1 MELYVYKNIKRK
13 KCLYLKKNNKILF
26 IVLFLC
32 IIFFSI
38 TNIVKTIDKEKKYLM
53 PLGNIVGIRADTDGV
68 LVLGNEN
75 DTGYIDGINPG
86 DNIISIE
93 GEKVYNSKDVNN
105 IISNNKENKYVRVL
119 IERDGKELEKEV
131 MVNKINDEY
140 RLGLWIRDKIS
151 GIGTMTF
158 YDPQNK
164 TFAALGHAIKDKDT
178 EELIKIKSGNIYKS
192 YGIEIEKGTY
202 GKVGS
207 IKSNFDVGT
216 QIGDFTKNDEF
227 GINGNLNEYDIGV
240 KHKMLEMGGK
250 KSVKYGPATILFQNK
265 DGIIREYDICI
276 NKIDRKNKEDGKDM
290 VIEVVD
296 DELINY
302 TGGIIQGMSGAPI
315 IQDDKIIGAV
325 THVFVDNPKIGYG
338 IFIDKMII

>member
-13 KCLYLKKNNKILF
+13 KCLYLKINNKILF
-26 IVLFLC
+26 TALFLF
-32 IIFFSI
+32 IILFSI
-38 TNIVKTIDKEKKYLM
+38 TNIVKTMDKEKKYLI
-53 PLGNIVGIRADTDGV
+53 PLGNLVCIRANTDGV

-75 DTGYIDGINPG
+75 DVGYIDGINQG

-93 GEKVYNSKDVNN
+93 GKKVDSSKDVKK
-105 IISNNKENKYVRVL
+105 IINDNKEKKYVKVL
-119 IERDGKELEKEV
+119 IEREGKELEKEV
-131 MVNKINDEY
+131 KVNRINDEY

-158 YDPQNK
+158 YDPKNK
-164 TFAALGHAIKDKDT
+164 TFAALGHAMKDT
-178 EELIKIKSGNIYKS
+178 DTDELIKIKSGNVYKS
-192 YGIEIEKGTY
+192 YDIKVEKGSC

-207 IKSNFDVGT
+207 IKSNFDVDI
-216 QIGDFTKNDEF
+216 QIGNFTKNNKF
-227 GINGNLNEYDIGV
+227 GINGNLSEYDTGV
-240 KHKMLEMGGK
+240 KYKKLEIGGK
-250 KSVKYGPATILFQNK
+250 KSIKHGTAVILFQNK
-265 DGIIREYDICI
+265 DGIIREYDIFI
-276 NKIDRKNKEDGKDM
+276 NKINKKNKEDGKDM
-290 VIEVVD
+290 MIEVVD

-315 IQDDKIIGAV
+315 IQDNKIIGAV